1 MQTAGA
7 WALDHVKGTVLS
19 ACLTIAGA
27 LIVYAAMAHAP
38 AVWWLVSG
46 AVFAVLFVGLAN
58 LAPVLLLPIF
68 FTFKPLERDAL
79 RGRLE
84 QLAARAG
91 TRIVGVYEWALGTR
105 TRKANAAL
113 AGLGNTRRILVSDT
127 MLDQYSDDEI
137 EVVLAHELGHHV
149 HHDIW
154 RGLALE
160 IALILLGCF
169 AADWG
174 LRRLG
179 PLVGLEGLADPAGV
193 PLVAA
198 AAGAVS
204 LVLLPFGLALSRRH
218 ERRADRFALDLTKNP
233 NAFVTAM
240 RRLGAQNLAEEQPS
254 RIVQWLFHSHPPL
267 EERLA
272 AARAWR
278 EPHLVRRPSGL
289 PARLEP
295 AFRPARTACDAGL
308 QACHSD
314 AREQRA
320 VGAAAARSCG
330 AHSVPR
336 AGDEPA
342 AYFAMRRQLAL
353 HFLAALVLLQVA
365 VEPERARAIGAEL
378 ERDGWWAPARL
389 AMRYR
394 RS

>member
-1 MQTAGA
+1 MTEDKSTRYHRLKRRADIAGLLWGAALLLLLSFSGGARGLRDLARGVTGGELYATVALVVLAVVLLHEIVALPLAWYSGFVLERRYELSRQTPRG

-19 ACLTIAGA
+19 AGLTIGGA
-27 LIVYAAMAHAP
+27 LVVYGAMAHAP
-38 AVWWLVSG
+38 RLWWLVAG
-46 AVFAVLFVGLAN
+46 GVFACLFVGLAN

-127 MLDQYSDDEI
+127 MLEQYSDDEI

-160 IALILLGCF
+160 VGLILLGCF
-169 AADWG
+169 AADQG

-179 PLVGLEGLADPAGV
+179 PIVGLEGLADPAGV

-233 NAFVTAM
+233 GAFLTAM
-240 RRLGAQNLAEEQPS
+240 RRLGAQNLAEDQPS

-267 EERLA
+267 QERLD
-272 AARAWR
+272 AAREWQEIAN
-278 EPHLVRRPSGL
+278 GK
-289 PARLEP
+289 
-295 AFRPARTACDAGL
+295 
-308 QACHSD
+308 
-314 AREQRA
+314 
-320 VGAAAARSCG
+320 
-330 AHSVPR
+330 
-336 AGDEPA
+336 
-342 AYFAMRRQLAL
+342 
-353 HFLAALVLLQVA
+353 
-365 VEPERARAIGAEL
+365 
-378 ERDGWWAPARL
+378 
-389 AMRYR
+389 
-394 RS
+394 

>member
-1 MQTAGA
+1 MTEDKAA
-7 WALDHVKGTVLS
+7 RYHRLKRRAD
-19 ACLTIAGA
+19 IAGLLWGAA
-27 LIVYAAMAHAP
+27 LLLLLSFSGAARGLRIWRAARPAELYATVAVVVLAVVLLHEIPRCRSSVRGFVLERRYDLRVRRPALGARSRQGHRAQRLPDHRRCAHRVRRHGARA

-46 AVFAVLFVGLAN
+46 TVFAFLFVAS
-58 LAPVLLLPIF
+58 PIWRRCCCCRSSS
-68 FTFKPLERDAL
+68 L
-79 RGRLE
+79 
-84 QLAARAG
+84 QAARARRAARTSRAARGAPG

-160 IALILLGCF
+160 IGLILLGCF

-179 PLVGLEGLADPAGV
+179 PLVGLDGLADPAGV

-204 LVLLPFGLALSRRH
+204 LVLLPFGLALPRRH
-218 ERRADRFALDLTKNP
+218 ERRADRSALDLPKNP
-233 NAFVTAM
+233 NAFVPAM

-267 EERLA
+267 EE
-272 AARAWR
+272 
-278 EPHLVRRPSGL
+278 
-289 PARLEP
+289 
-295 AFRPARTACDAGL
+295 TAGGGMGVAGK
-308 QACHSD
+308 S
-314 AREQRA
+314 R
-320 VGAAAARSCG
+320 
-330 AHSVPR
+330 
-336 AGDEPA
+336 
-342 AYFAMRRQLAL
+342 
-353 HFLAALVLLQVA
+353 
-365 VEPERARAIGAEL
+365 
-378 ERDGWWAPARL
+378 
-389 AMRYR
+389 
-394 RS
+394 

>member
-1 MQTAGA
+1 MTEDKAARYHRLKRRADIAGLLWGAALLLVLSFSGAARDLRDLARGITGGELYLTVALVVLAIVLLHEIVALPLEWYSGFALERRYDLSRQSAGA
-7 WALDHVKGTVLS
+7 WALDHVKGTALS
-19 ACLTIAGA
+19 ACLSIAGA
-27 LIVYAAMAHAP
+27 LVVYAAMANAP

-46 AVFAVLFVGLAN
+46 TVFAVLFVVLAN
-58 LAPVLLLPIF
+58 LAPVLVLPIF
-68 FTFKPLERDAL
+68 FTFKPLERGAL

-127 MLDQYSDDEI
+127 MLEQYSDDEI

-160 IALILLGCF
+160 IGLILLGCF

-254 RIVQWLFHSHPPL
+254 RLVQWLFHSHPPL
-267 EERLA
+267 QERLDA
-272 AARAWR
+272 AKAWALRA
-278 EPHLVRRPSGL
+278 EG
-289 PARLEP
+289 
-295 AFRPARTACDAGL
+295 
-308 QACHSD
+308 
-314 AREQRA
+314 
-320 VGAAAARSCG
+320 
-330 AHSVPR
+330 PR
-336 AGDEPA
+336 
-342 AYFAMRRQLAL
+342 
-353 HFLAALVLLQVA
+353 
-365 VEPERARAIGAEL
+365 
-378 ERDGWWAPARL
+378 
-389 AMRYR
+389 
-394 RS
+394 

>member
-1 MQTAGA
+1 MTEDKSTRYHRLKRRADIAGLIWGAALLLLLSFSGGARGLRDVARDAAGGELYVTVALVVLAVVLIHEIVALPLGFYSGFILERRYELSRQTPRT
-7 WALDHVKGTVLS
+7 WALDHLKGIVLS
-19 ACLTIAGA
+19 AALTTAGA
-27 LIVYAAMAHAP
+27 LVVYAAIAHVPEA
-38 AVWWLVSG
+38 WWLVAG
-46 AVFAVLFVGLAN
+46 AVFALLFVGLAN

-127 MLDQYSDDEI
+127 MLEQYSDDEI

-160 IALILLGCF
+160 AGLVLLGCF
-169 AADWG
+169 AADVG

-179 PLVGLEGLADPAGV
+179 PVLGLTGIADPAGV
-193 PLVAA
+193 PLVGA

-204 LVLLPFGLALSRRH
+204 LALLPFGLALSRRH

-233 NAFVTAM
+233 GAFVTAM

-272 AARAWR
+272 AARAWTETRNGKLQMANR
-278 EPHLVRRPSGL
+278 E
-289 PARLEP
+289 
-295 AFRPARTACDAGL
+295 
-308 QACHSD
+308 
-314 AREQRA
+314 
-320 VGAAAARSCG
+320 
-330 AHSVPR
+330 
-336 AGDEPA
+336 
-342 AYFAMRRQLAL
+342 
-353 HFLAALVLLQVA
+353 
-365 VEPERARAIGAEL
+365 
-378 ERDGWWAPARL
+378 
-389 AMRYR
+389 
-394 RS
+394 

>member
-1 MQTAGA
+1 MGA
-7 WALDHVKGTVLS
+7 RRED
-19 ACLTIAGA
+19 
-27 LIVYAAMAHAP
+27 
-38 AVWWLVSG
+38 
-46 AVFAVLFVGLAN
+46 
-58 LAPVLLLPIF
+58 
-68 FTFKPLERDAL
+68 
-79 RGRLE
+79 
-84 QLAARAG
+84 
-91 TRIVGVYEWALGTR
+91 

-160 IALILLGCF
+160 IGLILLGCF

-254 RIVQWLFHSHPPL
+254 RICP
-267 EERLA
+267 
-272 AARAWR
+272 
-278 EPHLVRRPSGL
+278 
-289 PARLEP
+289 
-295 AFRPARTACDAGL
+295 
-308 QACHSD
+308 
-314 AREQRA
+314 
-320 VGAAAARSCG
+320 
-330 AHSVPR
+330 
-336 AGDEPA
+336 
-342 AYFAMRRQLAL
+342 
-353 HFLAALVLLQVA
+353 VA
-365 VEPERARAIGAEL
+365 VSQPSAAGGETGGGTGVAGRRDRSWAE
-378 ERDGWWAPARL
+378 
-389 AMRYR
+389 
-394 RS
+394 